1 VSLTQKILVSGLP
14 KKELAAMA
22 KKKAKDQII
31 VRISMENGVPQ
42 VRPLTA
48 DEQRQFIKTHPNLK
62 LPTFS
67 PEDIERGLEEL
78 EKQFAT
84 THPKSQLLENHITDP
99 RSINLVT
106 NPSAK

>member
-1 VSLTQKILVSGLP
+1 
-14 KKELAAMA
+14 MA
-22 KKKAKDQII
+22 KDNQII

-42 VRPLTA
+42 VTPLTA
-48 DEQRQFIKTHPNLK
+48 QEQRQFIKTHPNLK

-84 THPKSQLLENHITDP
+84 THPKLQSPESHITDP
-99 RSINLVT
+99 RSISLV
-106 NPSAK
+106 NAPSAR